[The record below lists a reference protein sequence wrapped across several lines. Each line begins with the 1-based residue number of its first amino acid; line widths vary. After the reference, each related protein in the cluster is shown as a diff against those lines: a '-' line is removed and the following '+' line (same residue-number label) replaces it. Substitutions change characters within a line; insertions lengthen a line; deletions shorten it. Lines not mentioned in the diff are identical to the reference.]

1 MKHMT
6 QQQLIETVKQHHP
19 NLSDTQIR
27 MFLNKAMKEFCR
39 KTRVLETLYTFQ
51 TVADKRYYNLPDTI
65 VEIKRVDY
73 DNYQIPRL
81 TGQPEKIDT
90 DA

>member
-1 MKHMT
+1 MT

-27 MFLNKAMKEFCR
+27 IHLNTAMQEFCR
-39 KTRVLETLYTFQ
+39 KTRVLETLYTFN
-51 TVADKRYYNLPDTI
+51 TVAGKRYYNLDDAI
-65 VEIKRVDY
+65 VEVKRVDY

-81 TGQPEKIDT
+81 VGQPEKIDT
-90 DA
+90 DV

>member
-1 MKHMT
+1 MT

-27 MFLNKAMKEFCR
+27 IHLNTAMREFCR
-39 KTRVLETLYTFQ
+39 KTRVLETLYTFN
-51 TVADKRYYNLPDTI
+51 TVAGKRYYNLDDAI
-65 VEIKRVDY
+65 VEVKRVDY

-81 TGQPEKIDT
+81 VGQPEKIDT
-90 DA
+90 DV

>member
-1 MKHMT
+1 MT

-27 MFLNKAMKEFCR
+27 MYLNTAMREFCR
-39 KTRVLETLYTFQ
+39 KTRVLETLYTFS
-51 TVADKRYYNLPDTI
+51 TVVGKRYYNLDNNILEVT
-65 VEIKRVDY
+65 RVDY

-81 TGQPEKIDT
+81 SGQPEKIDT